1 MNIKP
6 DNQIREEVMR
16 EMRWDTRV
24 EESEIGVTVTKGIV
38 TLTGV
43 VGSYAKK
50 MAAQEAAHR
59 VHGVLDV
66 ANDIQVKPAG
76 SLIRTDT
83 EIAQAVR
90 YALEWDVLVPSEHIR
105 STVTEG
111 WVTLEGDVETLSQR
125 EDAERAVRYLRGVR
139 GVHNRLR
146 VSPPEVRPDEVR
158 EIIEAALERRA
169 DRLADRIRVSVHD
182 GEVTLTGNVRSYA
195 EKRAIIGAVSHAPGV
210 HSVNDHLLIQVFA

>member
-6 DNQIREEVMR
+6 DHQIKEEVMR
-16 EMRWDTRV
+16 EMHWDTRV
-24 EESEIGVTVTKGIV
+24 EESEIGVTVIRGVV

-43 VGSYAKK
+43 VSSYAKK

-146 VSPPEVRPDEVR
+146 VSPPKVRPDEVR

-169 DRLADRIRVSVHD
+169 ERLADRIRVSVHD

-195 EKRAIIGAVSHAPGV
+195 EKRAIIGAVSHTPGV
-210 HSVNDHLLIQVFA
+210 HSVTDHLLIQGFA